1 MLQLEPSKVDVQNSS
16 VFMIQQCCCKVKWQ
30 VTMSDCTRDR
40 NGLFISPDYCVLWE
54 KFATRACLIF
64 YNDNFYDDNRLL
76 SHINEGCEVTA
87 RGVQRF
93 ASKYDGF
100 DPLFLF
106 IIPLF
111 LVSKPENNGTSV
123 VEKRQIKKK
132 KAGEL

>member
-1 MLQLEPSKVDVQNSS
+1 MDVQNSL
-16 VFMIQQCCCKVKWQ
+16 VLVIQQCCRKVKWQ
-30 VTMSDCTRDR
+30 VTMSDCPRDR
-40 NGLFISPDYCVLWE
+40 NGLFISPDYCVRWE

-64 YNDNFYDDNRLL
+64 YNDNFYDDNRLV
-76 SHINEGCEVTA
+76 SHIKEECEVTA

-111 LVSKPENNGTSV
+111 PVSKPKIMGLSWLKR
-123 VEKRQIKKK
+123 EKFKKK
-132 KAGEL
+132 KKKKQGSCQQ